1 MLRGI
6 LAHCN
11 PDIDFIASFWLNT
24 TDNLLAHRRGIT
36 HSVLFALF
44 ITTVIAWFAN
54 KFHRPYNIS
63 FPKWIL
69 LIGLVV
75 FIHLVLDSFNNY
87 GVSWFESFSHFRI
100 SFNTIYV
107 ANPFFSIIPG
117 IALLV
122 LIIYETKKYKQ
133 KVDLENRIN
142 NSFYLLYVFSG
153 K

>member
-1 MLRGI
+1 M
-6 LAHCN
+6 
-11 PDIDFIASFWLNT
+11 DFINWFSSFY
-24 TDNLLAHRRGIT
+24 
-36 HSVLFALF
+36 S
-44 ITTVIAWFAN
+44 
-54 KFHRPYNIS
+54 
-63 FPKWIL
+63 
-69 LIGLVV
+69 
-75 FIHLVLDSFNNY
+75 LVLDSYNNY
-87 GVSWFESFSHFRI
+87 GVSWFEPFSHFRV

-133 KVDLENRIN
+133 KVGLENRIN